1 MNYLLP
7 ERLDRLAREYVLGT
21 LTGRARRRFERVLQQ
36 TPVAMLAVSA
46 WQERFSVLA
55 AGVPA
60 MQPRGA
66 VWQRLEERL
75 FKHAAS
81 NQPSQWAPLQW
92 LWDLLSGRALAGS
105 LAGALAGIFLCVVVL
120 RMQPGLIGLEPV
132 SESLPASYVGLLLDA
147 AGKPTLLASS
157 KRHGKQLTVKLL
169 QPVAVPAG
177 KVAQLW
183 AFPADGPPFP
193 VAVLPPLPSK
203 GSVTLELPDTSEN
216 LFFKVGRLGISIE
229 AAPAAPGAAPSG
241 ELVLSGHCVKLW

>member
-36 TPVAMLAVSA
+36 TPVAMLAVGA
-46 WQERFSVLA
+46 WQERFSILA

-60 MQPRGA
+60 MQPRAA
-66 VWQRLEERL
+66 VWQGLEQRL
-75 FKHAAS
+75 FKPAAS
-81 NQPSQWAPLQW
+81 NQPSQRAPLQW
-92 LWDLLSGRALAGS
+92 LWDLLSGRALAG
-105 LAGALAGIFLCVVVL
+105 ALAGVLLCVVVL
-120 RMQPGLIGLEPV
+120 RMQPGLIGLEPQADT
-132 SESLPASYVGLLLDA
+132 LPASYVGLLLDS
-147 AGKPTLLASS
+147 AGQPTLLASS
-157 KRHGKQLTVKLL
+157 KRHGRQLSVKLL

-183 AFPADGPPFP
+183 AFPQDAPPFP

-216 LFFKVGRLGISIE
+216 LFFKVGRLGVSIE
-229 AAPAAPGAAPSG
+229 AAPAAPGNAPSG